1 MSEKLWSPTHETV
14 RNSLLSQFTNEVAD
28 QGAGSFD
35 DYDALHQWSVENP
48 ADFWAAYW
56 DFAELK
62 ASQKGD
68 IAVKD
73 LDRFPMNFN
82 VFFHKMTISVDA
94 DRYSCSVLDKC

>member
-14 RNSLLSQFTNEVAD
+14 GNSLLSQFTNEVTD

-56 DFAELK
+56 DFTEPVSYTHLTLPTTPY
-62 ASQKGD
+62 
-68 IAVKD
+68 V
-73 LDRFPMNFN
+73 
-82 VFFHKMTISVDA
+82 
-94 DRYSCSVLDKC
+94 